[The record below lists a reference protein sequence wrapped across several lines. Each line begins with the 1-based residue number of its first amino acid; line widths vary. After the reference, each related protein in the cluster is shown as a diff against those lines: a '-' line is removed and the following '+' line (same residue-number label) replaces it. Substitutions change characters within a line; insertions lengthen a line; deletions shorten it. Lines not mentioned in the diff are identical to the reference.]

1 MSPAA
6 GWRRRV
12 LDDPSMRKVRHEL
25 EVVGR
30 EFAAL
35 EAKRSALVER
45 RRKAIEAARDANAGW
60 QEIADAL
67 GLATRQAAEAIY
79 FRQQAAQQ
87 RQRD

>member
-1 MSPAA
+1 
-6 GWRRRV
+6 
-12 LDDPSMRKVRHEL
+12 MRKVRHEL

-67 GLATRQAAEAIY
+67 GLETRQAAEAIY
-79 FRQQAAQQ
+79 LRQKAVQQ